1 MFWPMQKE
9 EELSEA
15 VLDVR
20 IAKREAK
27 SLEERDKSQRDTQRQ
42 LREESNK
49 LKTIEATLT
58 ARVAQ
63 LEEALAQR
71 DKEMTLTKLNYEVAF
86 LSHF

>member
-27 SLEERDKSQRDTQRQ
+27 SLEERDKSQRETQRQ